1 LGTKQG
7 IGLTAHPQII
17 FDREAKFVNQKKFN
31 PLLVLALLMVFG
43 VSLTAT
49 QPADAGQRKQAA
61 PDAFTFLPQS
71 DGVLVVDVRRLMNET
86 LPQVLATNTEKLT
99 QINADIDQFKAK
111 TGVDPRAFDRLV
123 VGTRF
128 THPRPNVTKLEPVA
142 IAQGKFDVKALADA
156 GREAAKGN
164 VREEKY
170 RGATIMRFGVYE
182 QVKLF
187 GLWNLKVHEL
197 SVCALNSTTLAIGSL
212 ESVRAAIDAGRTR
225 RRSNADLIALA
236 TRDPQAV
243 IGFGANL
250 SRDLMAN
257 FDLGTD
263 AIAQDVNAIRQVY
276 GSIGSTNTDV
286 SFAVVARTD
295 TPVSAKN
302 LGDTVTGLRQLAGFF
317 VMRLKADKQAL
328 AQSALDNLKITTRGN
343 ELEIR
348 TQFAAANL
356 ASVIK

>member
-1 LGTKQG
+1 MV
-7 IGLTAHPQII
+7 A
-17 FDREAKFVNQKKFN
+17 
-31 PLLVLALLMVFG
+31 ALLG
-43 VSLTAT
+43 VSFFASHGSEAA
-49 QPADAGQRKQAA
+49 PQARTA
-61 PDAFTFLPQS
+61 PDAFAFLPQS
-71 DGVLVVDVRRLMNET
+71 DGVLVVDVRRLMTET
-86 LPQVLATNTEKLT
+86 LPQVFATNTEKLT
-99 QINADIDQFKAK
+99 QINSDIDQFKAK

-123 VGTRF
+123 IGTRF
-128 THPRPNVTKLEPVA
+128 THPTPNVTKLEPVA

-170 RGATIMRFGVYE
+170 HGATIMTFGVND
-182 QVKLF
+182 QMRLF
-187 GLWNLKVHEL
+187 GVWNLKVHEL
-197 SVCALNSTTLAIGSL
+197 SVCALNSTILAIGSP
-212 ESVRAAIDAGRTR
+212 ENVRAAIDAGRSR
-225 RRSNADLIALA
+225 RRANADLIALA

-243 IGFGANL
+243 IGFGANM
-250 SRDLMAN
+250 SRDLMGN
-257 FDLGTD
+257 FDMGTD

-276 GSIGSTNTDV
+276 GSVGTTNTDV
-286 SFAVVARTD
+286 SLAVVARTD

-302 LGDTVTGLRQLAGFF
+302 LSDTVMGLKQLAGFL

-328 AQSALDNLKITTRGN
+328 AQSALENLKITTRGN

>member
-1 LGTKQG
+1 MTTQG
-7 IGLTAHPQII
+7 IGLTAHPRTT
-17 FDREAKFVNQKKFN
+17 FDREVKFVNQRKFYS
-31 PLLVLALLMVFG
+31 LLVFTLFMVFG
-43 VSLTAT
+43 VSLAAT
-49 QPADAGQRKQAA
+49 QPADAGQRRQAA
-61 PDAFTFLPQS
+61 PDAFAFLPQS

-86 LPQVLATNTEKLT
+86 LPQVFATNTEKLT
-99 QINADIDQFKAK
+99 QINADIDQFKTK

-123 VGTRF
+123 IGTRF
-128 THPRPNVTKLEPVA
+128 THPTPTVTKLEPVT
-142 IAQGKFDVKALADA
+142 IAQGKFDVKALAAA

-164 VREEKY
+164 LREEKY
-170 RGATIMRFGVYE
+170 HGATIMTFGVND
-182 QVKLF
+182 QMKLF
-187 GLWNLKVHEL
+187 GVWNLKVREL
-197 SVCALNSTTLAIGSL
+197 SVCALNSTTLAIGST
-212 ESVRAAIDAGRTR
+212 ENVRAAIDAGRSR
-225 RRSNADLIALA
+225 RQSNADLIALA

-243 IGFGANL
+243 IGFGANM

-286 SFAVVARTD
+286 SLAVVARTE
-295 TPVSAKN
+295 TVVSAKN
-302 LGDTVTGLRQLAGFF
+302 LGDTVSGLKQLAGFL
-317 VMRLKADKQAL
+317 VMRLKANQQAL

-356 ASVIK
+356 AAVIK

>member
-1 LGTKQG
+1 
-7 IGLTAHPQII
+7 
-17 FDREAKFVNQKKFN
+17 
-31 PLLVLALLMVFG
+31 MVFG
-43 VSLTAT
+43 FSLSAM
-49 QPADAGQRKQAA
+49 QPADAGQRKQAV
-61 PDAFTFLPQS
+61 PDAFAFLPPS
-71 DGVLVVDVRRLMNET
+71 DSVLVVDVHRLMNET
-86 LPQVLATNTEKLT
+86 LPQVLATNAGKLT
-99 QINADIDQFKAK
+99 QINADIDQFKVK

-123 VGTRF
+123 IGTRF
-128 THPRPNVTKLEPVA
+128 THPTRNVTKLEPVA
-142 IAQGKFDVKALADA
+142 IAQGKFDVKALAAA
-156 GREAAKGN
+156 GREATKGN

-170 RGATIMRFGVYE
+170 HGATIMRFGVYE
-182 QVKLF
+182 QLRLL

-212 ESVRAAIDAGRTR
+212 ENVRAAIDAGRAR

-243 IGFGANL
+243 IGFGANM

-257 FDLGTD
+257 LNLGTD

-276 GSIGSTNTDV
+276 GSIGNTTTDV
-286 SFAVVARTD
+286 SLAVVARTD
-295 TPVSAKN
+295 TAVSAKN
-302 LGDTVTGLRQLAGFF
+302 LGDTVTGLKQLAGFL
-317 VMRLKADKQAL
+317 VMRLKADQQAL
-328 AQSALDNLKITTRGN
+328 AQGALENLKITTRGN